1 MASLHVIGGYNGIE
15 PLTTVE
21 VYIPA
26 TNRWR
31 TMTGMPTARSLVGGA
46 IDGKLYAV
54 GGQGATL
61 AVNQVYMP

>member
-31 TMTGMPTARSLVGGA
+31 TMTGMPTARSLVGGPSTA
-46 IDGKLYAV
+46 SS
-54 GGQGATL
+54 TL
-61 AVNQVYMP
+61 SEDRGPRWR